1 VILNGAEKMKY
12 YLPNN
17 SSFYTRMTLLI
28 IFCAFTFM
36 KFSYLEMELAFY
48 ILPLGFPPL
57 FYWVNKKSR
66 LLTKIDLAVD
76 TNLRD
81 FTAQLCKEYNWQQEM
96 LEGDDVREDIYIVST
111 NETSA
116 ASWGECITFIKNTDG
131 VYVNS
136 SVKGGTLSL
145 GKNGKN
151 IEKIKTY
158 INEYF
163 TTKFLSD

>member
-1 VILNGAEKMKY
+1 
-12 YLPNN
+12 
-17 SSFYTRMTLLI
+17 
-28 IFCAFTFM
+28 
-36 KFSYLEMELAFY
+36 MELTFY

-57 FYWVNKKSR
+57 FYWANKKSL

-81 FTAQLCKEYNWQQEM
+81 FTAQLCKEYNWQQEI
-96 LEGDDVREDIYIVST
+96 LEGDDVREDVYIVST

-116 ASWGECITFIKNTDG
+116 ASWGEIITFVKNTDG

-163 TTKFLSD
+163 TSKFLSD